1 MYWVGL
7 YYIFLIIIGSY
18 LFCTYI
24 FHIEKQCSPK
34 LKNENKGPYVYRFT
48 EQQIPVYNNKTVNI
62 DKDVVIEK
70 SDMEYYQK
78 QLEKERELEIEK
90 LLHDSIN
97 FNLLEKQNEKSKKL
111 QPLRNIN
118 VENRNDQNIN
128 VQIRNEQNGDIQ
140 DEEELIFDDV
150 IDLNQFRLDSQNVHD
165 SIVQNSVKNMF
176 LKKKQKLNYNSQK
189 LIDEII
195 EFARVN
201 NKDVRKIHNVLIQVN
216 ERNAIISNLHNIT
229 EMDVLSTMWNNASNN
244 VKIQL
249 LNEILDAYIDNN
261 FIVCPTGVVSRL
273 INADIVENPEHA
285 PKTIEIIRQEML
297 NTASKIRDE
306 IEKNNPEFTDDDLK
320 QALIKEFSSIYKDIV
335 PLEKIYQELES
346 WGM

>member
-1 MYWVGL
+1 MYWAGL
-7 YYIFLIIIGSY
+7 FYIFLIIIGSY
-18 LFCTYI
+18 LFFTYI
-24 FHIEKQCSPK
+24 YHTKKQCSPNT
-34 LKNENKGPYVYRFT
+34 KNVNKGPYVYKFT
-48 EQQIPVYNNKTVNI
+48 EQKIPVYNKTVNV

-90 LLHDSIN
+90 ILQYSSN
-97 FNLLEKQNEKSKKL
+97 FNLLEKQIEKTKRL
-111 QPLRNIN
+111 QP
-118 VENRNDQNIN
+118 NRNTKLHVQNG
-128 VQIRNEQNGDIQ
+128 NEQNRHVQNGNEQ
-140 DEEELIFDDV
+140 DEELIFNDA
-150 IDLNQFRLDSQNVHD
+150 IDLNQFRLDAQNVHD
-165 SIVQNSVKNMF
+165 SIVQNSVKNLF
-176 LKKKQKLNYNSQK
+176 LKKKQKRNYDSQK

-195 EFARVN
+195 EFARIN
-201 NKDVRKIHNVLIQVN
+201 NKNMRKIHDVLLQVN
-216 ERNAIISNLHNIT
+216 ERNAIISNLNNIT

-244 VKIQL
+244 VRIQI
-249 LNEILDAYIDNN
+249 LNEILDAYIDDN

-306 IEKNNPEFTDDDLK
+306 IEKNNPELTDDDLK

-335 PLEKIYQELES
+335 PLEKIHQELDS
-346 WGM
+346 WGL